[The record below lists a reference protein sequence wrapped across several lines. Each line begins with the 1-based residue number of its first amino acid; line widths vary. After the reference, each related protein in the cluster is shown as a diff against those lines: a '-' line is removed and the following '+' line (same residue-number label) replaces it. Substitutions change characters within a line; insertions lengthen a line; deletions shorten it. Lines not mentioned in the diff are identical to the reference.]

1 MNPEIEQLQ
10 QQINKLSNKL
20 KEVESVVV
28 SLKAAQ
34 TRARIFKLI
43 YFGAIILLGIV
54 LYIYLQPFYESLLQ
68 IYQFG
73 NEQQDNIAEIQQ
85 NIDFDQIQDFINLI
99 Q

>member
-85 NIDFDQIQDFINLI
+85 NIEILI
-99 Q
+99 